1 MRPKKIKLDN
11 DPFSNVIMI
20 VSTLK
25 QKRISLDWPAI
36 KDKISHGC
44 CYWKKIN
51 QSWKSQ
57 GIVIKS
63 LGDALLWDL

>member
-1 MRPKKIKLDN
+1 MRPKKMKVDN
-11 DPFSNVIMI
+11 DPFSNVMMI

-44 CYWKKIN
+44 CY
-51 QSWKSQ
+51 
-57 GIVIKS
+57 
-63 LGDALLWDL
+63 